1 MENIG
6 ATVAADPESPHLR
19 RDRWHRRCPHHIAA
33 RATGWTAQLG
43 LPLLLAAG
51 RHDDVSGD
59 DVRRL
64 FRRGTRVARLVV
76 AKRSRKPP
84 SGADHVWTCGR
95 APTRRM
101 GGGVVA
107 WL

>member
-1 MENIG
+1 MESIG
-6 ATVAADPESPHLR
+6 ATVAADAESPDLR
-19 RDRWHRRCPHHIAA
+19 GNRWHRRRTDHLAPG
-33 RATGWTAQLG
+33 ATGWAAQLG
-43 LPLLLAAG
+43 LSLLLAAG
-51 RHDDVSGD
+51 RHDDVNGN
-59 DVRRL
+59 DVRGL

-76 AKRSRKPP
+76 AKRGRQPRSD
-84 SGADHVWTCGR
+84 ADYVWTCRR